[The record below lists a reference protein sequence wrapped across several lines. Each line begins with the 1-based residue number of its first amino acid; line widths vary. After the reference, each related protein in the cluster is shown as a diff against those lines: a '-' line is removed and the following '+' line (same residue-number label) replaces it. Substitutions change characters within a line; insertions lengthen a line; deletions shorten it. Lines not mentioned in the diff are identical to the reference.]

1 MSNHKFSKK
10 EQDAYREELASAMED
25 AAQFTTEYF
34 EALKA
39 ALPNATVAQLRDA
52 GIEAIQMSLNA
63 FGPQAA
69 ELACELFETLCERQG
84 IDVSSK
90 LYQTIEQGLL
100 DKKVRYFAQNLV
112 NDDEANFRQQLASL
126 TRYYVFREAN
136 SNMLRNCWKNNVKYA
151 RVPSGIETCGFCFM
165 LSTRGFDYDSRWSA
179 GGDGNSFHVNCD
191 CIIVPGL
198 KNDDIDGYS
207 PEFLKQEMIRMQ
219 QSYGVDFSE
228 RGDQK
233 KISYIL
239 KSRQYAQG
247 LIVDANLID
256 NRVTSMLKALESNS
270 AKLTGLDFRIKS
282 EPSLERK
289 IYGDSKSSNA
299 APKDVS
305 FGINDVLRYT
315 YIVDNDS
322 FAEDYFTI
330 MDSLEEQGCRPVKIK
345 NTLKDKQA
353 IYRGVN
359 TVISTGNGENFELQF
374 HTEESFDV
382 KQNQNHS
389 RYELFRL
396 SATPE
401 SEKEELARQMVENSS
416 AIKTPSG
423 VEKIGGVG

>member
-1 MSNHKFSKK
+1 M
-10 EQDAYREELASAMED
+10 Y
-25 AAQFTTEYF
+25 
-34 EALKA
+34 
-39 ALPNATVAQLRDA
+39 
-52 GIEAIQMSLNA
+52 A
-63 FGPQAA
+63 F
-69 ELACELFETLCERQG
+69 
-84 IDVSSK
+84 
-90 LYQTIEQGLL
+90 LYT
-100 DKKVRYFAQNLV
+100 
-112 NDDEANFRQQLASL
+112 S
-126 TRYYVFREAN
+126 
-136 SNMLRNCWKNNVKYA
+136 
-151 RVPSGIETCGFCFM
+151 
-165 LSTRGFDYDSRWSA
+165 GFDYKSKRSA
-179 GGDGNSFHVNCD
+179 GGNGNSFHVHCD
-191 CIIVPGL
+191 WIIVPGL

-207 PEFLKQEMIRMQ
+207 PEFLKQEMSRMQ
-219 QSYGVDFSE
+219 QSYDADFSK
-228 RGDQK
+228 RRDQK

-289 IYGDSKSSNA
+289 IYEYSKPRNA

-305 FGINDVLRYT
+305 FDINDVLRYT

-330 MDSLEEQGCRPVKIK
+330 MNSLEEQGYRPVKIK

-389 RYELFRL
+389 LYELFRL

-401 SEKEELARQMVENSS
+401 SEKEKLVRQMVENSS

-423 VEKIGGVG
+423 VEMIGGID